1 VAGDSTLLNRA
12 RAYDPVA
19 LAELYDLYAPAMYA
33 YIYRRVG
40 DAALAE
46 DLTGELFLRML
57 RAIRD
62 GVAWRKSFNA
72 WLYRAAHNLV
82 VDHYRRTGRTEQVP
96 LDESATEG
104 GRPPDKAVEQQLE
117 AERLRRALG
126 QLTPEQQ
133 QVLALRFGEGLTA
146 RQVGE
151 LIGKTTG
158 AVEALQRRGLAALR
172 RIMAPEGDGK

>member
-1 VAGDSTLLNRA
+1 MAGNSTLLSQA
-12 RAYDPVA
+12 RAYDPAA
-19 LAELYDLYAPAMYA
+19 LAEIYDLYAPAIYA

-40 DAALAE
+40 DPALAE
-46 DLTGELFLRML
+46 DLTSELFLRIL

-62 GVAWRKSFNA
+62 GVTWRTSFNA

-82 VDHYRRTGRTEQVP
+82 VDHYRRHASADPAP
-96 LDESATEG
+96 LDELAVAG
-104 GRPPDKAVEQQLE
+104 GPRPDQAVETGLE
-117 AERLRRALG
+117 AEQLRDALR

-133 QVLALRFGEGLTA
+133 QVLALRFGEDLTA

-158 AVEALQRRGLAALR
+158 AVEALQHRGLAALR
-172 RIMAPEGDGK
+172 RILARGDQS